1 MKFMTTL
8 QRSHELGANATGMN
22 MAKNQQVFLNLER
35 QWGPQN
41 TMEKLVD
48 DKEITDQTHILEN
61 ISEFYETLF
70 KTQAQ
75 KTEKEMEI
83 PKLSENQAKL
93 LWGKFNQKRFIQF
106 FGKYAK
112 WQIPR

>member
-75 KTEKEMEI
+75 KAEKEMEI
-83 PKLSENQAKL
+83 FQWCWYSKT
-93 LWGKFNQKRFIQF
+93 LWKSSKTFVRKI
-106 FGKYAK
+106 
-112 WQIPR
+112 